1 MAILLKCKLLF
12 HKGNNNYEYVDSVQN
27 IVDDLKNKIQWLHDI
42 PIDDILDFIEEFGR
56 IINSNSNS
64 NFASTSKHIVDFLTK
79 SNLKQELDL
88 ALRGNYTI
96 LDNFVKL
103 QNGGAKLYHVQPR
116 GLAVHWIAGNVDE
129 LGIFSIIQAL
139 ITKNV
144 SLIKAPSNYE
154 NLLKMVNLLKE
165 TTTPKLSGSDLV
177 ETISVIYLEKDDEEN
192 QNLISEEA
200 DVRIIWGGLDAVS
213 TIISLSKKSF
223 CEDIVFGP
231 KYSYAILDEESITD
245 SSIPV
250 KLAFDISIFDQNA
263 CSSPHTIFVETKNK
277 QILHSFAEKLSSAM
291 DKVNKM
297 IPKQP
302 ISESKSM
309 EIHEIRSENE
319 FSGTVFSSK
328 DTSWTIII
336 SDDSDLAKPHF
347 SRVIFIKPVSDAM
360 TLATS
365 NTKKIQTVGIMMNKE
380 KRLKLI
386 DKLTLEGGDRS
397 PSLGEMSTYENPW
410 DGMFVLDRLVRWI
423 STYD

>member
-1 MAILLKCKLLF
+1 MPL
-12 HKGNNNYEYVDSVQN
+12 NT
-27 IVDDLKNKIQWLHDI
+27 IVSDLKNKINWLHDI
-42 PIDDILDFIEEFGR
+42 PVDDLLDFIEEFGKS
-56 IINSNSNS
+56 INSKSKTD
-64 NFASTSKHIVDFLTK
+64 FASTSKHISDFFAK
-79 SNLKQELDL
+79 SNLKQELNL
-88 ALRGNYTI
+88 ALRGNYKI

-103 QNGGAKLYHVQPR
+103 ENGGNKLYHVQPR

-139 ITKNV
+139 ISKNV

-154 NLLKMVNLLKE
+154 NLLKILNLLKE
-165 TTTPKLSGSDLV
+165 TNTQKLSGSDLAEV
-177 ETISVIYLEKDDEEN
+177 FSVIYLDKDDEEN

-213 TIISLSKKSF
+213 KIISLPKKSF

-231 KYSYAILDEESITD
+231 KYSYAILDEESLSD
-245 SSIPV
+245 SNIPV

-263 CSSPHTIFVETKNK
+263 CSSPHTIFIETKNK
-277 QILHSFAEKLSSAM
+277 ELIHSFAENLSLAM
-291 DKVNKM
+291 DKVNKL

-302 ISESKSM
+302 ISDSKSM

-328 DTSWTIII
+328 DTSWTIIV
-336 SDDSDLAKPHF
+336 SDDNDLAKPCF
-347 SRVIFIKPVSDAM
+347 SRVVFIKPISNAM
-360 TLATS
+360 SLIAS

-380 KRLKLI
+380 KRLELI
-386 DKLTLEGGDRS
+386 DKLTLQGGDRS
-397 PSLGEMSTYENPW
+397 PSLGDMSTYESPW
-410 DGMFVLDRLVRWI
+410 DGMFVIDRMVRWV

>member
-1 MAILLKCKLLF
+1 MSSS
-12 HKGNNNYEYVDSVQN
+12 DRS
-27 IVDDLKNKIQWLHDI
+27 
-42 PIDDILDFIEEFGR
+42 LDMNFSMTFSRESTSF
-56 IINSNSNS
+56 SSFLS
-64 NFASTSKHIVDFLTK
+64 CFASDMSFFSDFFAK
-79 SNLKQELDL
+79 SNLKQELNL
-88 ALRGNYTI
+88 ALRGNYKI

-103 QNGGAKLYHVQPR
+103 ENGGNKLYHVQPR

-139 ITKNV
+139 ISKNV

-154 NLLKMVNLLKE
+154 NLLKIINLLK
-165 TTTPKLSGSDLV
+165 TIKTSKLSGNDIA
-177 ETISVIYLEKDDEEN
+177 ETLSVIYLDKNDDQN

-213 TIISLSKKSF
+213 KIISLPKKSF

-231 KYSYAILDEESITD
+231 KYSYAILDEESLSD
-245 SSIPV
+245 SNIPV

-263 CSSPHTIFVETKNK
+263 CSSPHTIFIETKNK
-277 QILHSFAEKLSSAM
+277 ELIHSFAENLSLAM
-291 DKVNKM
+291 DKVNKL

-302 ISESKSM
+302 ISDSKSM

-328 DTSWTIII
+328 DTSWTIIV
-336 SDDSDLAKPHF
+336 SDDNDLAKPCF
-347 SRVIFIKPVSDAM
+347 SRVVFIKPISNAM
-360 TLATS
+360 SLIAS

-380 KRLKLI
+380 KRLELI
-386 DKLTLEGGDRS
+386 DKLTLQGGDRS
-397 PSLGEMSTYENPW
+397 PSLGDMSTYESPW
-410 DGMFVLDRLVRWI
+410 DGMFVIDRMVRWV

>member
-1 MAILLKCKLLF
+1 MTHLKCKLLF
-12 HKGNNNYEYVDSVQN
+12 HKGISFSEDIDSAQN
-27 IVDDLKNKIQWLHDI
+27 IIDDLKKNIQWLHDI
-42 PIDDILDFIEEFGR
+42 PIDDILDFIQEFGNS
-56 IINSNSNS
+56 INSNSNS
-64 NFASTSKHIVDFLTK
+64 NFASTSKHISEFLSK
-79 SNLKQELDL
+79 SSLKQELNL
-88 ALRGNYTI
+88 ALRGDYTI
-96 LDNFVKL
+96 LDQFL
-103 QNGGAKLYHVQPR
+103 RLENGGEKLYHAQPR

-129 LGIFSIIQAL
+129 LGIFSIIQSL

-144 SLIKAPSNYE
+144 SLIKAPSNFK
-154 NLLKMVNLLKE
+154 NFLKILNLLKE
-165 TTTPKLSGSDLV
+165 TKTPKLSGNDLAK
-177 ETISVIYLEKDDEEN
+177 TLSVIYLDKEDEKN

-213 TIISLSKKSF
+213 KIISLPKKSF

-231 KYSYAILDEESITD
+231 KYSYAIIDEEYISD
-245 SSIPV
+245 SNLPV

-263 CSSPHTIFVETKNK
+263 CSSPHTIFVETNNTKL
-277 QILHSFAEKLSSAM
+277 LHSFAEKLSLAM
-291 DKVNKM
+291 DKVNKI

-336 SDDSDLAKPHF
+336 SDDSELAKPYF
-347 SRVIFIKPVSDAM
+347 SRVIFIKPISDAM
-360 TLATS
+360 NLATS
-365 NTKKIQTVGIMMNKE
+365 TTKKIQTVGIMMNKK
-380 KRLKLI
+380 KRLELI
-386 DKLTLEGGDRS
+386 DKLTLQGGDRS
-397 PSLGEMSTYENPW
+397 PSIGDMSTYENPW